1 VNLKA
6 ITIPV
11 LLCGALFWVSVLDGG
26 RAAAQTTKS
35 VSQRRQQELVKQINQ
50 RAERFYKTFI
60 RENPGTDP
68 LDSELN
74 GHFEDLLLTIDGLAN
89 PLYRRQ
95 NLILAMQIIAAIE
108 RLLLMAYVSAGVVM
122 AWARLHADLD
132 LLARLNGIRWSEAV
146 VTGELIAALVDDVDK
161 FSRALQAEVP
171 QFHGVSLKT
180 SSDLLVVLEDFR
192 HSAQTLN
199 ARSPQAVDMR
209 SRIEAVRNHSR
220 LITESL
226 ERYSITPALQH
237 DWKRIT
243 SQLEEL
249 VRLYLL
255 DSVGSIQNLPPL
267 NTLSAL
273 FTVHPEARNLQYRE
287 AFYD

>member
-1 VNLKA
+1 M
-6 ITIPV
+6 
-11 LLCGALFWVSVLDGG
+11 FWVSVLDGG
-26 RAAAQTTKS
+26 RAVAQTTKAAS
-35 VSQRRQQELVKQINQ
+35 ARRQQELVKQITQ

-95 NLILAMQIIAAIE
+95 NLILAMQITAAIE
-108 RLLLMAYVSAGVVM
+108 RLLLMADVSPEVVM

-180 SSDLLVVLEDFR
+180 SPDLLVVLEDFR
-192 HSAQTLN
+192 RSAQTLN

-209 SRIEAVRNHSR
+209 SLLEAVRNHSR

-249 VRLYLL
+249 VRLYML
-255 DSVGSIQNLPPL
+255 DFVESIQNLPHR

-273 FTVHPEARNLQYRE
+273 FTAHREDCNLQYRRGMLPGVKK
-287 AFYD
+287 F